1 MNMKTFT
8 ADMARK
14 NCDRHEALL
23 EKRRYNYL
31 RKLQKDIEIASSKG
45 KYIIP
50 TLGTKD
56 EEFIT
61 SLSMALA
68 AIYGLHLD
76 GNREESHKH
85 ISVIPSVRY
94 DPEEFA
100 ESRELDAFIK
110 EFNRRT

>member
-1 MNMKTFT
+1 MNMKSFI
-8 ADMARK
+8 ADMTRK
-14 NCDRHEALL
+14 NCDGYEALL
-23 EKRRYNYL
+23 EKRRNNYL
-31 RKLQKDIEIASSKG
+31 RKLQKDIETASSKG

-61 SLSMALA
+61 SLSMALT
-68 AIYGLHLD
+68 AIYGLH
-76 GNREESHKH
+76 REESHKH

>member
-1 MNMKTFT
+1 
-8 ADMARK
+8 MARK

-23 EKRRYNYL
+23 EKRRNDYP
-31 RKLQKDIEIASSKG
+31 RRLQKDIEIASSKG

-61 SLSMALA
+61 SLSMALT
-68 AIYGLHLD
+68 AIYGLH
-76 GNREESHKH
+76 REESRKH
-85 ISVIPSVRY
+85 ISIIPSVRY

-100 ESRELDAFIK
+100 ESHKLDAFIK

>member
-1 MNMKTFT
+1 MKTFT
-8 ADMARK
+8 VDMARK
-14 NCDRHEALL
+14 NCDGYEALL

-31 RKLQKDIEIASSKG
+31 RKLQKDIEIASTKG

-50 TLGTKD
+50 ALGTKD

-61 SLSMALA
+61 SLSMALT
-68 AIYGLHLD
+68 AIYGLH
-76 GNREESHKH
+76 REESYKH

>member
-1 MNMKTFT
+1 MNMKSFT
-8 ADMARK
+8 ADMTRK
-14 NCDRHEALL
+14 NCDGYEALL
-23 EKRRYNYL
+23 EKRRNNYL
-31 RKLQKDIEIASSKG
+31 RKLQKDIETASSKG

-61 SLSMALA
+61 SLSMALT
-68 AIYGLHLD
+68 AIYGSH
-76 GNREESHKH
+76 REESHRH

-110 EFNRRT
+110 EFDRRT